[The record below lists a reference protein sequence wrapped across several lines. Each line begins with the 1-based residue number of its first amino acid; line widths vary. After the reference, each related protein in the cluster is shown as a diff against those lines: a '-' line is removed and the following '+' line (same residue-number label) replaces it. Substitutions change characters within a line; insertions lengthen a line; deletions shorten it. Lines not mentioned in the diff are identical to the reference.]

1 VPGSRVAIIGY
12 GAGGHARSLLE
23 ALRSGGRFDVVGL
36 ADDDPALAG
45 SDVLGVPVV
54 EGGALERFRADGV
67 EHAFVGV
74 GGVVSSAARRRA
86 FARLDAAGFTLP
98 EVVHASAVVSP
109 RAQLGRGVQLLA
121 LAVVN
126 AAAVVADGAIVNTG
140 AIVEHDCVVGAAAHL
155 GPRAVLG
162 GHVTVGEDAH
172 VGMGAVVVEGT
183 RVGTGAFVAA
193 GATVIGDVPDG
204 ARVAG
209 VPARAL

>member
-1 VPGSRVAIIGY
+1 VGVAIIGY

-36 ADDDPALAG
+36 ADDDPALVGRA
-45 SDVLGVPVV
+45 VLGVPVV
-54 EGGALERFRADGV
+54 ASGALERFRAEGV

-74 GGVVSSAARRRA
+74 GGVASSAARRQA

-98 EVVHASAVVSP
+98 EVVHGSAVVSP
-109 RAQLGRGVQLLA
+109 WAQLGRGVQLLG

-126 AAAVVADGAIVNTG
+126 AAAVLGDGVIVNTA
-140 AIVEHDCVVGAAAHL
+140 AIVEHDCDVGASAHL

-172 VGMGAVVVEGT
+172 IGMGAVVVEGL
-183 RVGTGAFVAA
+183 RVGSGAFVAA
-193 GATVIGDVPDG
+193 GAVVAADVEDG
-204 ARVAG
+204 ARVGG
-209 VPARAL
+209 VPARPL